1 MNRLTGDLN
10 KQSMSPAGLILGV
23 WITKLG
29 LSAMDRDINRRVKQF
44 RDYAFEIIKEKIDQL
59 QSNNIG

>member
-1 MNRLTGDLN
+1 
-10 KQSMSPAGLILGV
+10 MSPAGLILGV

-29 LSAMDRDINRRVKQF
+29 LSEMDRDINRRVKQF